1 MHCVPLQKSDPS
13 WIALNILKTILRLF
27 TYLLWTFAFDQS
39 VAITFTPRNF
49 PFCMLFGV
57 GCACFVIPFI
67 SRFYCMLQYTSHLFN
82 ERSFHMF
89 FLNLYPYLAEMM
101 QFDYIIYLKWVET
114 TNIHQLFFC
123 YTNCRTPP
131 RQGPSESL
139 APVPRGLNEDVWDY
153 SPQWTEYRR
162 MLDVYINNM
171 EYIFI

>member
-101 QFDYIIYLKWVET
+101 RFDYIIYLKWVET
-114 TNIHQLFFC
+114 TNIHQLFFVIQTAEHRPAKALPNRLRRC
-123 YTNCRTPP
+123 PVVWTKMFEIIPL
-131 RQGPSESL
+131 SE
-139 APVPRGLNEDVWDY
+139 LN
-153 SPQWTEYRR
+153 TE
-162 MLDVYINNM
+162 
-171 EYIFI
+171 EC